1 MKINL
6 ESNEQFKETESERN
20 DAMQLNINKKNYCSE
35 LNYPIIKQLK
45 ELGYHYNLIIKLI
58 FYFNVKSIEQA
69 MEYLSK
75 ENGILQHCFI
85 PDKKSEIQCIICQQ
99 AKELH
104 LRNNVD
110 DTNYPDRLKNF
121 KNLKMKNL

>member
-1 MKINL
+1 
-6 ESNEQFKETESERN
+6 
-20 DAMQLNINKKNYCSE
+20 
-35 LNYPIIKQLK
+35 
-45 ELGYHYNLIIKLI
+45 
-58 FYFNVKSIEQA
+58 

-85 PDKKSEIQCIICQQ
+85 PDKNSEIQCIICQQ